1 MKFEQFNLNTPLT
14 NALIDLGFDTATPIQ
29 EKCFPVIMSGKDVVG
44 IAQTGTG
51 KTFAYLLPILRQL
64 KFSVEKSPRV
74 IIVVP
79 TRELV
84 VQIVAETE
92 KLAKYMNLRVAG
104 VYGGTSMNTQKQMLH
119 NGLDILVATPG
130 RLLDLA
136 LTSVL
141 RLKTVQKFVID
152 EVDEMLS
159 LGFRPQIL
167 SFLDI
172 LPPKRQILMFSAT
185 MNTEVSEL
193 IDTFATAPARITISE
208 TGSPLENIV
217 QIGFHVPNFYTKV
230 NLLEHLLSF
239 EDEFKKVLVFVGNKR
254 LANRIKEQMGERF
267 TEQVG
272 VIHSNKS
279 HNTRV
284 AAVNNLEIG
293 MHRVLVATDVAA
305 RGLDITD
312 VTHVINFDTPEVPE
326 EYMHRIGRT
335 GRAEKQ
341 GIAITFINEAEKPF
355 QAGIEALMG
364 QPLPIEPMPED
375 VIVSDLF
382 TDEERPVLYDKEY
395 LAPVAK
401 SEGGSF
407 HEKKEKNRKV
417 NLGGPGKRKP
427 RKTAPV
433 NRGVMRKRAEK
444 RRES

>member
-1 MKFEQFNLNTPLT
+1 MKFNQLNLNNPLY
-14 NALIDLGFDTATPIQ
+14 NALMDMGFDTATPIQ
-29 EKCFPVIMSGKDVVG
+29 AKSFPVIMSGKDVVG

-64 KFSVEKSPRV
+64 KFSAEKSPRI

-84 VQIVAETE
+84 VQIVEETQ
-92 KLAKYMNLRVAG
+92 KLAKYMTVRVAG
-104 VYGGTSMNTQKQMLH
+104 VYGGASINTQKQVIH

-136 LTSVL
+136 LTGVL

-159 LGFRPQIL
+159 QGFRPQIL

-172 LPPKRQILMFSAT
+172 LPAKRQILMFSAT
-185 MNTEVSEL
+185 MNSEVSEL
-193 IDTFATAPARITISE
+193 IETFATAPTRITISE

-217 QIGFHVPNFYTKV
+217 QFGFHVPNFYTKV
-230 NLLEHLLSF
+230 NLLEFLLSF
-239 EDEFKKVLVFVGNKR
+239 EEEFKKVLVFVGNKR
-254 LANRIKEQMGERF
+254 LANRLKEQMGERY
-267 TEQVG
+267 TNQVG

-293 MHRVLVATDVAA
+293 THRVLIATDVAA
-305 RGLDITD
+305 RGLDIDD
-312 VTHVINFDTPEVPE
+312 VTHVINFDTPDVPE

-335 GRAEKQ
+335 GRASKT
-341 GIAITFINEAEKPF
+341 GVAITFINEAERPL
-355 QAGIEALMG
+355 QEAIEVLMDKK
-364 QPLPIEPMPED
+364 LPIEPMPEE
-375 VIVSDLF
+375 VEVSNLF
-382 TDEERPVLYDKEY
+382 TDEERPVLFDKDY
-395 LAPVAK
+395 LVPVVK
-401 SEGGSF
+401 SAGGAF
-407 HEKKEKNRKV
+407 HEKSEKNQKV

-433 NRGVMRKRAEK
+433 NRGVLRKRADKK
-444 RRES
+444 RGE

>member
-1 MKFEQFNLNTPLT
+1 MKFEQLNLNTPLL
-14 NALIDLGFDTATPIQ
+14 NALNDLGFDTATPIQ
-29 EKCFPVIMSGKDVVG
+29 EKSFPVIMSGKDVVG

-64 KFSVEKSPRV
+64 KFSQEKSPRV

-84 VQIVAETE
+84 VQIVGEVE
-92 KLAKYMNLRVAG
+92 KLTKYMNVRVAG
-104 VYGGTSMNTQKQMLH
+104 VYGGASINTQKQVIH
-119 NGLDILVATPG
+119 NGLDVLVATPG

-185 MNTEVSEL
+185 MNSEVAEL
-193 IDTFATAPARITISE
+193 IDTFATAPTRITISE

-230 NLLEHLLSF
+230 NLLEYLLSF

-254 LANRIKEQMGERF
+254 LANRLKDQMGERF
-267 TEQVG
+267 ADQVG

-284 AAVNNLEIG
+284 AALNNLEVG
-293 MHRVLVATDVAA
+293 SHRVLVATDVAA
-305 RGLDITD
+305 RGIDITD
-312 VTHVINFDTPEVPE
+312 VTHVINFDTPDVPE
-326 EYMHRIGRT
+326 EYIHRIGRT

-341 GIAITFINEAEKPF
+341 GIAITFINEAERGY
-355 QAGIEALMG
+355 QAGIESLMG
-364 QPLPIEPMPED
+364 QSLPIEPMPED
-375 VIVSDLF
+375 VVISELF

-395 LAPVAK
+395 LAPVVK
-401 SEGGSF
+401 SVGGAF
-407 HEKKEKNRKV
+407 HEKSKKNQKV
-417 NLGGPGKRKP
+417 NIGGPGVRTP
-427 RKTAPV
+427 RKTKPV
-433 NRGVMRKRAEK
+433 NRGVLRKRADKK
-444 RRES
+444 RGE